1 MGLDLAVVKLL
12 KADLGCS
19 GVCFWAIY
27 FGNGRFFGMLGV
39 GPWSFE
45 RGTYLCQFFLKRWGF
60 LWKSVCLGVD
70 ENWGGQI
77 GKAKNGY
84 FL

>member
-1 MGLDLAVVKLL
+1 MDIFYDIIGLGLDLAVVKLL

-39 GPWSFE
+39 GPGALKGEPIFVI
-45 RGTYLCQFFLKRWGF
+45 FF
-60 LWKSVCLGVD
+60 
-70 ENWGGQI
+70 
-77 GKAKNGY
+77 
-84 FL
+84 

>member
-1 MGLDLAVVKLL
+1 MLFLFWCSGVIGLGLLFFLAGGLCIFLVVVELL

-45 RGTYLCQFFLKRWGF
+45 RGTYL
-60 LWKSVCLGVD
+60 
-70 ENWGGQI
+70 
-77 GKAKNGY
+77 
-84 FL
+84 